1 MNERLFQ
8 RLIAK
13 DWMASKKM
21 LNFAPIGWWECDVFE
36 LTKAGYY
43 REYEIKISR
52 SDFFHDANKEREH
65 WPKGGGVW
73 DPVTKSYPPRIKE
86 TKHELLAQRDV
97 RGPVQ
102 FWYVTPEALVEPR
115 EIPTWAGLIEVIK
128 CHGDRWWQKE
138 KKTAPR
144 LHKTK
149 CSPRVVAQLHETCY
163 YRYHNLL
170 QNRNK

>member
-1 MNERLFQ
+1 MNERL
-8 RLIAK
+8 IARTLMR
-13 DWMASKKM
+13 DFLASKKM
-21 LNFAPIGWWECDVFE
+21 MNFTPIGWWECDVFE

-52 SDFFHDANKEREH
+52 GDFFSDKTKEREFY
-65 WPKGGGVW
+65 PRGGVSW
-73 DPVTKSYPPRIKE
+73 DPVTKSYPPRTKE
-86 TKHELLAQRDV
+86 SKHELLAARDP
-97 RGPVQ
+97 RAPVQ
-102 FWYVTPEALVEPR
+102 FWYVMPEGLITLDEL
-115 EIPTWAGLIEVIK
+115 PTWAGLIEVIK
-128 CHGDRWWQKE
+128 CHGDRWWPKE

-149 CSPRVVAQLHETCY
+149 CDLRVVAQLHETCY